1 MGLAAAYNRDEG
13 SYRLI
18 RNLMALPFLPAAE
31 ILPAFT
37 KLRSRASTDE
47 MQELVA
53 YIDRTWVSSNTFPPR
68 DWSVYGQSV
77 RTNNDLEGWH
87 HGLNRRAGGRVHI
100 PFYLLVK
107 HLHREATLAALQVRL
122 VSERKLKRIQRQA
135 YRRRQAKIF
144 DLWDEYASSQKTGFQ
159 LLKACSQLNGPVRS
173 NRSS

>member
-1 MGLAAAYNRDEG
+1 MGLAAAYDRNEG
-13 SYRLI
+13 SYCLI
-18 RNLMALPFLPAAE
+18 RNLMALPFLPATE
-31 ILPAFT
+31 ILPTFT
-37 KLRSRASTDE
+37 KLWSRASTDE
-47 MQELVA
+47 MQELVT

-68 DWSVYGQSV
+68 DGQSK

-87 HGLNRRAGGRVHI
+87 HGLNRRDGGRVHI

-159 LLKACSQLNGPVRS
+159 LLKACSHLNEPVRS